1 VYSRAEVDKTAN
13 GSLATATQIA
23 VETARRAADHAVIA
37 IFELA
42 FLHTEASL
50 RADRSAGVFT
60 W

>member
-1 VYSRAEVDKTAN
+1 
-13 GSLATATQIA
+13 
-23 VETARRAADHAVIA
+23 VIA